1 MKVEETH
8 LSVDADLS
16 EAFYESALEELGRLI
31 NSLEQKPTYFKDLGV
46 TLVCGYFE
54 CDTALAIMAKY
65 RNCDL
70 RIVRFYA
77 EEWHIEFTP
86 IGSDTT
92 YKIFSPGA

>member
-1 MKVEETH
+1 MKIEESY
-8 LSVDADLS
+8 LSVAADLS
-16 EAFYESALEELGRLI
+16 EASYESALEELGLLV

-46 TLVCGYFE
+46 VLVCGYFE

-65 RNCDL
+65 RNCNL
-70 RIVRFYA
+70 RIVRCYS
-77 EEWHIEFTP
+77 EEWHVEFTP